1 MKNVK
6 KIVSLT
12 FITIEVN
19 IIKCL
24 VLSFRLT
31 SIRMFAE
38 GKNKYSYFYLQSRPA
53 DRSPISFL
61 VFSTD
66 PAAQSY
72 SIKITSV
79 FGQLVV
85 LVKVWLNHVQKSPSS
100 VKTDEELK
108 QEVKNLGGYLQLLL
122 QVKYIFWK
130 KKI

>member
-1 MKNVK
+1 MFCLSDLQAFVCLLRER
-6 KIVSLT
+6 I
-12 FITIEVN
+12 N
-19 IIKCL
+19 IP
-24 VLSFRLT
+24 T
-31 SIRMFAE
+31 S
-38 GKNKYSYFYLQSRPA
+38 YLQSRPA

-66 PAAQSY
+66 RAAQSY

-122 QVKYIFWK
+122 QVKHIFWK
-130 KKI
+130 KKT